1 MRTSDFDYHLP
12 PELIAQHPAARRD
25 ESRLLMVD
33 RAGGGVSHR
42 RFGDLPGILA
52 PGDLLVLNDT
62 RVFPARTHGVRAA
75 TGGSVEV
82 LFLREE
88 AKGRWLAL
96 TRSGGKL
103 RSGEELVLCGG
114 DLRVRIAE
122 RRGQDGDVL
131 SLPPGVDLPAL
142 LEERGEV
149 PLPPYIRRDGHA
161 ASGAAADRERYQTV
175 YARETGAVAAPTA
188 GLHFTSDVF
197 RELDSRGVERA
208 LLTLHVGPGTFRP
221 VKTEEVGD
229 HRMDAEEYSIGEEAA
244 AAVNRARGAGGRV
257 VAVGT
262 TVCRVLESL
271 ARADG
276 SVTAGAGST
285 DLFIFPPY
293 RFRAVDALL
302 TNFHLP
308 RSTLLM
314 LVSAFA
320 GRDRVLAAYREAVG
334 ERYRFYSYGD
344 CCLFL

>member
-1 MRTSDFDYHLP
+1 VRTSDFDYDLP
-12 PELIAQHPAARRD
+12 PELIAQHPAPRRD
-25 ESRLLMVD
+25 ESRLLVVD
-33 RAGGGVSHR
+33 RRGGGVGHR
-42 RFGDLPGILA
+42 RFADLPELLA

-62 RVFPARTHGVRAA
+62 KVFPARTHGIRAA

-103 RSGEELVLCGG
+103 RSGEELLLCGG

-122 RRGQDGDVL
+122 RRGQEGDVL
-131 SLPPGVDLPAL
+131 RLPSGADLPAL

-149 PLPPYIRRDGHA
+149 PLPPYIHRDA
-161 ASGAAADRERYQTV
+161 AADPASAADRERYQTV

-188 GLHFTSDVF
+188 GLHFTPEVF
-197 RELDSRGVERA
+197 RALDSRGVQRA
-208 LLTLHVGPGTFRP
+208 VLTLHVGPGTFRP

-229 HRMDAEEYSIGEEAA
+229 HRMGAEEYSIGEGA
-244 AAVNRARGAGGRV
+244 AAVINQARGAGGRV

-262 TVCRVLESL
+262 TVCRVLESV
-271 ARADG
+271 AQADG
-276 SVTAGAGST
+276 SVTAGDGWT
-285 DLFIFPPY
+285 DLFIVPPH

-320 GRDRVLAAYREAVG
+320 GRDRVLGAYREAVA